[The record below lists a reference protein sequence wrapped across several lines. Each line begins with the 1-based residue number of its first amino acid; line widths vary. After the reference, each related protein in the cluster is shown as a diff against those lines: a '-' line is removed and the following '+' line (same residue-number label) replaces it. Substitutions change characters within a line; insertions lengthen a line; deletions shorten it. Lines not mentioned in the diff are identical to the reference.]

1 MITVNKMSKTIIVPI
16 FLMSGNSHK
25 CHEIIEFIRIK
36 RVGISCQAIYN
47 YTRHEQKLRLNIISF

>member
-16 FLMSGNSHK
+16 LFMSGNSHK

-36 RVGISCQAIYN
+36 RVGIVRQFITILS
-47 YTRHEQKLRLNIISF
+47 ISRN